1 MKTRRGSLEK
11 HATLLLI
18 DRSSFCIRS
27 RMNDIHYIHDKT
39 SPSSQ
44 SSSHRR
50 YDSGVGFAT
59 NDIESEQ
66 SDVLEKL
73 IESRLSQAG
82 SNQHAPS
89 INKVSTL
96 DKPRVL
102 PSPRDVANQLELLR
116 TGDWIERDLH
126 RCLDRSGRETSLAF
140 WTSSPPCLAS
150 SHSKL
155 LDFHCILSEH
165 GLEGLIRLSEDVEL
179 AKCIGSISFGSYRL
193 TKQAWVDFNK
203 WHEELCP
210 TKFPPSVLK
219 KQYYFA
225 HSFFD
230 ERPLLTDSES
240 RRKCYGLHLYD
251 ETLLELLP
259 VDSGF
264 TLEVIA
270 VAVWDTKYPLRRLSL
285 QYGLTTQ
292 RVEPRMTDIQEV
304 LRLNCFENKGSIF
317 FG

>member
-1 MKTRRGSLEK
+1 
-11 HATLLLI
+11 
-18 DRSSFCIRS
+18 
-27 RMNDIHYIHDKT
+27 MNDIHDKT

-44 SSSHRR
+44 SSSHR

-66 SDVLEKL
+66 SDVLKEL
-73 IESRLSQAG
+73 IESRLSKVG

-89 INKVSTL
+89 INKVSAL
-96 DKPRVL
+96 HKPRVL
-102 PSPRDVANQLELLR
+102 PSPRDIANQLELLR

-126 RCLDRSGRETSLAF
+126 RCLDRSGRETSPAF

-193 TKQAWVDFNK
+193 TKQAWVDFKK

-219 KQYYFA
+219 KQYDFA
-225 HSFFD
+225 HSLALLHLLSEALANFKRHNEHITIRIFN

-240 RRKCYGLHLYD
+240 RRKCCGLHLYD
-251 ETLLELLP
+251 ETLQVLP

-270 VAVWDTKYPLRRLSL
+270 VAVWDTEYPLRKLSL

-292 RVEPRMTDIQEV
+292 RAGTRMTDIQEV

>member
-1 MKTRRGSLEK
+1 
-11 HATLLLI
+11 
-18 DRSSFCIRS
+18 
-27 RMNDIHYIHDKT
+27 MNDIHEIHNIHDIHERT

-44 SSSHRR
+44 SSSQRR

-66 SDVLEKL
+66 SDVLKEL
-73 IESRLSQAG
+73 IESRLSKVG

-102 PSPRDVANQLELLR
+102 PSPRDIANQLELLR
-116 TGDWIERDLH
+116 TGDCLERDVH

-155 LDFHCILSEH
+155 LDSHCILSEH

-179 AKCIGSISFGSYRL
+179 ANALG
-193 TKQAWVDFNK
+193 AWVDFKK

-219 KQYYFA
+219 KQYDFA
-225 HSFFD
+225 QSLALLHLLSEALANFKRHNEHITVRIFN

-240 RRKCYGLHLYD
+240 RRKCCGLHLYD
-251 ETLLELLP
+251 ETLLRVLP

-270 VAVWDTKYPLRRLSL
+270 VAVWDTEYPLRRLSL

-292 RVEPRMTDIQEV
+292 RAGTRMTDIQEV